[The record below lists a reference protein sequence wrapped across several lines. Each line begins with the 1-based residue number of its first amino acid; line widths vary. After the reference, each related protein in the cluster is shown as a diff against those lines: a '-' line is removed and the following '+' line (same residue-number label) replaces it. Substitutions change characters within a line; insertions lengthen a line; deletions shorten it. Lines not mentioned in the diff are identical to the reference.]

1 MARTHALGSEP
12 FGLHKGNEKRRE
24 CIALAA
30 VTYVADLTALR
41 ANCARERIPAA
52 RSAHG
57 RDVNGAARENGK
69 RIGAS
74 RGVSE
79 SNGAY

>member
-1 MARTHALGSEP
+1 MYEGARAVMATAQALGSEP
-12 FGLHKGNEKRRE
+12 FGLHKGNAKRRE

-57 RDVNGAARENGK
+57 RDVNGAARETG
-69 RIGAS
+69 R
-74 RGVSE
+74 
-79 SNGAY
+79 